1 MVILVSFGAWQ
12 SQVPHPSAVMA
23 GDNALSIVALKYR
36 FANRRHSPLY
46 SSAVQHRSATLPD
59 LQPEVL
65 SMTTISSRVAAT
77 AFASLLLVSSAFAQ
91 TTAPATP
98 APAATPAP
106 KMAPAEK
113 KAEKPARTA
122 ASLECSKEADAKG
135 LKGKERKKFRSECK
149 KTAAE
154 KAK

>member
-12 SQVPHPSAVMA
+12 SQVPHPSAAMA
-23 GDNALSIVALKYR
+23 ADNELSIVALKYR
-36 FANRRHSPLY
+36 FANRQRGPLY
-46 SSAVQHRSATLPD
+46 SSTVKHRSARLPD

-113 KAEKPARTA
+113 KAEKPRTA

-149 KTAAE
+149 KAAAD
-154 KAK
+154 KPK

>member
-12 SQVPHPSAVMA
+12 SQVPHPSAATA
-23 GDNALSIVALKYR
+23 GDNELSIVALKYH
-36 FANRRHSPLY
+36 FANPRRSSLY

-65 SMTTISSRVAAT
+65 SMMTISSRVAAT

-98 APAATPAP
+98 APATTP

-149 KTAAE
+149 KAA
-154 KAK
+154 